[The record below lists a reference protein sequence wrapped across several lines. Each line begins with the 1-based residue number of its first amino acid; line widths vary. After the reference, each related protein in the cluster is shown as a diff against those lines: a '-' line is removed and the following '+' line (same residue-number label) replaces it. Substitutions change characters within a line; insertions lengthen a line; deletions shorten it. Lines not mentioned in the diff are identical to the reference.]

1 MNNNAL
7 DIIKENYTEFSKYT
21 IVHRSYPSVYDGLTE
36 VRRRCLYAAYKDAPV
51 SMSKLSTLSGIVL
64 AYHPHSS
71 EGIADV
77 IINMTSKYLC
87 PFPLFDG
94 KGNFGDQNNPAS
106 APRYLECKLNDIAR
120 TLYFQFIDE
129 APMDNFEVHDEP
141 LYLPTLFPAALLT
154 SQYLIGNGT
163 PNCLIPSLEYEDLK
177 NFIINYIKTGE
188 TKVTKQNFVRFTDYD
203 LIESKN
209 RDNNICDLLNT
220 GKGTITYT
228 PNIEYKDNIITIS
241 NLYVLAKFESL
252 YSMLKADI
260 TADKLDVRDESGE
273 ESVWVIEKVKNKVY
287 DMDALVKKLKSKF
300 TYRENYAMYF
310 NDGVKS
316 VKLYSLGEII
326 SICYEKYKE
335 ALISKTNKD
344 INKLVEQ
351 KMILECLALMSE
363 HTDIVT
369 NNQISDKIK
378 VKRIKEIINDKYDE
392 YFIEK
397 SLAKPIHMLKND
409 KKQISKIEQEIADK
423 QKDLYNI
430 DDLIIRD
437 LEKLSC

>member
-220 GKGTITYT
+220 GKGTVTYT

-369 NNQISDKIK
+369 NNQISDKTK

>member
-177 NFIINYIKTGE
+177 KYIINYIKTGE

-209 RDNNICDLLNT
+209 RNNNICDLLNT

-228 PNIEYKDNIITIS
+228 PNIEYKDNVITIS

-369 NNQISDKIK
+369 NNQISDKTK

>member
-369 NNQISDKIK
+369 NNQISDKTK

-423 QKDLYNI
+423 QKNLYNI